1 MNAQENVSERAVV
14 ETVNRYV
21 GRDVAAMDDLSDDI
35 GLDSIDRLNLMT
47 TVEQEHGVHLSDEEI
62 ASISNLRDLLRLL
75 NAVSG
80 EENPGTG
87 TQPGENRERPSNENH
102 RRKS

>member
-1 MNAQENVSERAVV
+1 MNGQQSISERAVV
-14 ETVNRYV
+14 ETVTRYV
-21 GRDVAAMDDLSDDI
+21 GKDVAATDDLSDDI

-75 NAVSG
+75 NAVAG
-80 EENPGTG
+80 EGNP
-87 TQPGENRERPSNENH
+87 EADA
-102 RRKS
+102 

>member
-1 MNAQENVSERAVV
+1 MNAQQNISERAVV
-14 ETVNRYV
+14 ETVTRYV
-21 GRDVAAMDDLSDDI
+21 GKDVAATDNLSDDI

-75 NAVSG
+75 NAVAG
-80 EENPGTG
+80 EGNP
-87 TQPGENRERPSNENH
+87 EADA
-102 RRKS
+102 

>member
-1 MNAQENVSERAVV
+1 MNGQENITERAVV
-14 ETVNRYV
+14 ETVTRYV
-21 GRDVAAMDDLSDDI
+21 GKDVAMTDDLSDDI

-75 NAVSG
+75 NAVAG
-80 EENPGTG
+80 EVNP
-87 TQPGENRERPSNENH
+87 EAEA
-102 RRKS
+102 

>member
-1 MNAQENVSERAVV
+1 MNGQANISERAVV
-14 ETVNRYV
+14 ETVTRYV
-21 GRDVAAMDDLSDDI
+21 GKDIAPTDDLSDDI

-75 NAVSG
+75 NAVAG
-80 EENPGTG
+80 EENP
-87 TQPGENRERPSNENH
+87 EADA
-102 RRKS
+102 

>member
-80 EENPGTG
+80 EENPEAGA
-87 TQPGENRERPSNENH
+87 QSAAKRERPSNANH

>member
-1 MNAQENVSERAVV
+1 MNAQENISERAVV
-14 ETVNRYV
+14 ETVTRYV
-21 GRDVAAMDDLSDDI
+21 GKDVAVTGDLSDDI

-75 NAVSG
+75 NAVAG
-80 EENPGTG
+80 EGNP
-87 TQPGENRERPSNENH
+87 EAEA
-102 RRKS
+102 

>member
-1 MNAQENVSERAVV
+1 MNAQENISERAVV
-14 ETVNRYV
+14 ETVTRYV
-21 GRDVAAMDDLSDDI
+21 GKDVAVTDDLSDDI

-75 NAVSG
+75 NAGAG
-80 EENPGTG
+80 EGNP
-87 TQPGENRERPSNENH
+87 EADA
-102 RRKS
+102 

>member
-1 MNAQENVSERAVV
+1 MNGQANISERAVV
-14 ETVNRYV
+14 ETVTRYV
-21 GRDVAAMDDLSDDI
+21 GKDIAPTDDLSDDI

-75 NAVSG
+75 NAVAG
-80 EENPGTG
+80 EGNP
-87 TQPGENRERPSNENH
+87 EADA
-102 RRKS
+102 

>member
-1 MNAQENVSERAVV
+1 MNGQENITERAVV
-14 ETVNRYV
+14 ETVTRYV
-21 GRDVAAMDDLSDDI
+21 GKDVAVTDDLSDDI

-75 NAVSG
+75 NAVAG
-80 EENPGTG
+80 EVNP
-87 TQPGENRERPSNENH
+87 EAEA
-102 RRKS
+102 

>member
-1 MNAQENVSERAVV
+1 MNGQENISERAVV
-14 ETVNRYV
+14 ETVTRYV
-21 GRDVAAMDDLSDDI
+21 GKDVAATDDLSDDI

-75 NAVSG
+75 NAVAG
-80 EENPGTG
+80 EGNP
-87 TQPGENRERPSNENH
+87 EADA
-102 RRKS
+102 

>member
-1 MNAQENVSERAVV
+1 MNAQENISERAVI
-14 ETVNRYV
+14 ETVTRYV
-21 GRDVAAMDDLSDDI
+21 GEDVAATDDLSDDI

-75 NAVSG
+75 NAVAG
-80 EENPGTG
+80 EGNP
-87 TQPGENRERPSNENH
+87 EANA
-102 RRKS
+102 

>member
-1 MNAQENVSERAVV
+1 MNVQENISERAVI
-14 ETVNRYV
+14 ETVTRYV
-21 GRDVAAMDDLSDDI
+21 GKDVAATDDLSDDI

-75 NAVSG
+75 NAVAG
-80 EENPGTG
+80 EGNP
-87 TQPGENRERPSNENH
+87 EADA
-102 RRKS
+102 

>member
-1 MNAQENVSERAVV
+1 MNGQENISERAVV
-14 ETVNRYV
+14 ETVTRYV
-21 GRDVAAMDDLSDDI
+21 GKDVAVTDDLSDDI

-75 NAVSG
+75 NAVAG
-80 EENPGTG
+80 EGNP
-87 TQPGENRERPSNENH
+87 EADA
-102 RRKS
+102 

>member
-1 MNAQENVSERAVV
+1 MNAQESISERSIV

-21 GRDVAAMDDLSDDI
+21 GRDVAATDDLSDDI

-75 NAVSG
+75 NAVAG
-80 EENPGTG
+80 EGNP
-87 TQPGENRERPSNENH
+87 EADA
-102 RRKS
+102 

>member
-1 MNAQENVSERAVV
+1 MSVQENVSERAVA

-21 GRDVAAMDDLSDDI
+21 GRDVAPMDDLSDDI

-80 EENPGTG
+80 EANPEAGAR
-87 TQPGENRERPSNENH
+87 PAANRERPSNANH

>member
-1 MNAQENVSERAVV
+1 MNAQQNISERAVV
-14 ETVNRYV
+14 ETVTRYV
-21 GRDVAAMDDLSDDI
+21 GKDIAATDDLSDDI

-75 NAVSG
+75 NAVAG
-80 EENPGTG
+80 EENP
-87 TQPGENRERPSNENH
+87 EADA
-102 RRKS
+102 

>member
-1 MNAQENVSERAVV
+1 MNAQQNISERAVV
-14 ETVNRYV
+14 ETVTRYV
-21 GRDVAAMDDLSDDI
+21 GKDIAPTDNLSDDI

-75 NAVSG
+75 NAVAG
-80 EENPGTG
+80 EGNP
-87 TQPGENRERPSNENH
+87 EADA
-102 RRKS
+102 

>member
-1 MNAQENVSERAVV
+1 MNGQANISERAVV
-14 ETVNRYV
+14 ETVTRYV
-21 GRDVAAMDDLSDDI
+21 GKDIAPTDDLSDDI

-75 NAVSG
+75 NAVAG
-80 EENPGTG
+80 EVNP
-87 TQPGENRERPSNENH
+87 EAEA
-102 RRKS
+102 

>member
-1 MNAQENVSERAVV
+1 MNGQANISERAVV
-14 ETVNRYV
+14 ETVTRYV
-21 GRDVAAMDDLSDDI
+21 GKDIAPTDNLSDDI

-75 NAVSG
+75 NAVAG
-80 EENPGTG
+80 DGNP
-87 TQPGENRERPSNENH
+87 EADA
-102 RRKS
+102 

>member
-1 MNAQENVSERAVV
+1 MNGQENISERAVV
-14 ETVNRYV
+14 ETVTRYV
-21 GRDVAAMDDLSDDI
+21 GKDVAATDDLSDDI

-75 NAVSG
+75 NAGAG
-80 EENPGTG
+80 EGNP
-87 TQPGENRERPSNENH
+87 EADA
-102 RRKS
+102 

>member
-1 MNAQENVSERAVV
+1 MNGQQSISERAVV
-14 ETVNRYV
+14 ETVTRYV
-21 GRDVAAMDDLSDDI
+21 GKDVAVTDDLSDDI

-75 NAVSG
+75 NAVAG
-80 EENPGTG
+80 DGNP
-87 TQPGENRERPSNENH
+87 EADA
-102 RRKS
+102 

>member
-1 MNAQENVSERAVV
+1 MNARENISERAIV
-14 ETVNRYV
+14 ETVTRYV
-21 GRDVAAMDDLSDDI
+21 GKDVAPTDDLSDDI

-47 TVEQEHGVHLSDEEI
+47 TVEQVHDVQLSDEEI

-80 EENPGTG
+80 EGAVES
-87 TQPGENRERPSNENH
+87 PSNENH